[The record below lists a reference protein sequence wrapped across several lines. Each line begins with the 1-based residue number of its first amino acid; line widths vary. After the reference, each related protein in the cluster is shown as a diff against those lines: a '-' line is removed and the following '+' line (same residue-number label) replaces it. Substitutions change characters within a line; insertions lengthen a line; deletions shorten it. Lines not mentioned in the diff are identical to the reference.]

1 VSIGSPVSL
10 ALDRIAEN
18 IMSKSIFRPKCLRF
32 TCRSSRRD
40 GGFTLVEVIV
50 AVAIL
55 ALSAGAIFPVMSDS
69 IRNTHR
75 ADALADASTL
85 AQSLLAK
92 VGNEIPLQ
100 EGELRGQ
107 AGKGLQWRLQ
117 MLRYGDAADRKRWP
131 VAAYTVVA
139 EVSWNPGSTSQ
150 PIELRTLR
158 LGPKG
163 ESP

>member
-1 VSIGSPVSL
+1 
-10 ALDRIAEN
+10 
-18 IMSKSIFRPKCLRF
+18 MSKGIFRLKRLLV
-32 TCRSSRRD
+32 THRSSQRD
-40 GGFTLVEVIV
+40 GGFTLVEVIL
-50 AVAIL
+50 AIAIL
-55 ALSAGAIFPVMSDS
+55 ALSAGVIFPVMSDS

-107 AGKGLQWRLQ
+107 TGKGLQWRLQ
-117 MLRYGDAADRKRWP
+117 MLRYGDAADRKQWP

-139 EVSWNPGSTSQ
+139 EVSWDPRPASR
-150 PIELRTLR
+150 PVELRTLR
-158 LGPKG
+158 LGAKG
-163 ESP
+163 ESR